1 VIRGVRG
8 TLVAKRSGEVLVDV
22 QGVTFRV
29 QTSAT
34 TLQELGEPGDLVS
47 LVTHLIVRE
56 DELAL
61 YGFATEAEL
70 ELFLSLL
77 AVSGVGP
84 SGALSLLSLA
94 APDRLTEWI
103 RGERIEE
110 LARAPGIG
118 KKTASRIVLE
128 LRGRLPALT
137 EVQAGEP
144 IDQELVAAL
153 QALGYTAQE
162 ARQAATHPEVR
173 RAPSLEERIVAAL
186 RQLAPP

>member
-84 SGALSLLSLA
+84 RGALSLLSLA

-153 QALGYTAQE
+153 HALGYTAQE
-162 ARQAATHPEVR
+162 ARHAATHPEVR

>member
-1 VIRGVRG
+1 MIRGVRG

-84 SGALSLLSLA
+84 RGALSLLSLA

-162 ARQAATHPEVR
+162 ARHAATHPEVR